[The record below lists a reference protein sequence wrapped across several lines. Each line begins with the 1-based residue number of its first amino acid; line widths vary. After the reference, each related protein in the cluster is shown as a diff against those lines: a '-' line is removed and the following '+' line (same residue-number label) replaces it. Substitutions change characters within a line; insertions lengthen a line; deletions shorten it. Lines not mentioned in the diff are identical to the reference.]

1 MNGVFQGAFGVI
13 LKVWDDDSGNIFG
26 IGRADDLVDEI
37 FANVPGVPA
46 QKNQQ
51 SAVAKSVT
59 VNISFYICSLIHT
72 ASSKYSILIYNFT
85 GHLQKIFF
93 LLCHYSNSSFR

>member
-1 MNGVFQGAFGVI
+1 M
-13 LKVWDDDSGNIFG
+13 KVWDDDSGNIFG

-59 VNISFYICSLIHT
+59 VNISFYI
-72 ASSKYSILIYNFT
+72 NFVV
-85 GHLQKIFF
+85 
-93 LLCHYSNSSFR
+93 

>member
-1 MNGVFQGAFGVI
+1 MNVVFQGAFGVV

-59 VNISFYICSLIHT
+59 VNISFYFCILLHT
-72 ASSKYSILIYNFT
+72 RSKLSALT
-85 GHLQKIFF
+85 TAPSPAPL
-93 LLCHYSNSSFR
+93 S

>member
-1 MNGVFQGAFGVI
+1 MNGVFQGAFGIV
-13 LKVWDDDSGNIFG
+13 LRVWDDDSGHFLG

-59 VNISFYICSLIHT
+59 VNISFYFCILIHT
-72 ASSKYSILIYNFT
+72 SSKYSILVYTFCW
-85 GHLQKIFF
+85 L
-93 LLCHYSNSSFR
+93 

>member
-37 FANVPGVPA
+37 FANVPNVPA

-72 ASSKYSILIYNFT
+72 ASSNCIAY
-85 GHLQKIFF
+85 
-93 LLCHYSNSSFR
+93 

>member
-59 VNISFYICSLIHT
+59 VNISFYICILIHT

-93 LLCHYSNSSFR
+93 HLCQYSNSLFR